1 MGVLQAGEAGIH
13 QTELGI
19 WDPFSVE
26 DLLQK
31 GVLDHLEAVSTISTN
46 ASKEFS
52 LEKALDKMHADWEG
66 IEFRI
71 VEYKDTG
78 TFIMGGTDEV
88 QVRPGWSADSGHG
101 CARGGAVW
109 GAASWGPHET
119 QTQAG

>member
-1 MGVLQAGEAGIH
+1 M
-13 QTELGI
+13 
-19 WDPFSVE
+19 E

-66 IEFRI
+66 LEFRI

-88 QVRPGWSADSGHG
+88 QVRAGGVYFLLRRQQSRVCLGGRCGVLPNGGLIRSRHKLDEAVGLQGDA
-101 CARGGAVW
+101 ARC
-109 GAASWGPHET
+109 
-119 QTQAG
+119 

>member
-1 MGVLQAGEAGIH
+1 MLQKGLKQQQITQGRCFAVLQEGEAGIH

-66 IEFRI
+66 LEFRI

-88 QVRPGWSADSGHG
+88 QVREGLD
-101 CARGGAVW
+101 GGVVLLR
-109 GAASWGPHET
+109 
-119 QTQAG
+119 

>member
-1 MGVLQAGEAGIH
+1 MKAAAPTKSRTASSRPPSLRAVTLILQEGEQGIH

-31 GVLDHLEAVSTISTN
+31 GVLDHLEEVSTISTN

-66 IEFRI
+66 LEFRI

-88 QVRPGWSADSGHG
+88 QVRAGRG
-101 CARGGAVW
+101 CYFLLC
-109 GAASWGPHET
+109 
-119 QTQAG
+119 